1 MKDSEFQLLS
11 QRLTKTEFKIN
22 RNFSNKDKKI
32 ALKLSSNIKI
42 SKMKNKN
49 EGVVI
54 FKLDIFNKKE
64 LEKYP
69 FYINLE
75 IEGLFSWS
83 KNINNIDK
91 YLKVN
96 APAVLMSYLRSIVT
110 QLTVSAGYPP
120 LILPLIDFTKN

>member
-49 EGVVI
+49 EAVVI
-54 FKLDIFNKKE
+54 FKSKCPCCFNVVFKKYSHTINSFCG
-64 LEKYP
+64 LSSIDTTIDR
-69 FYINLE
+69 FYQE
-75 IEGLFSWS
+75 
-83 KNINNIDK
+83 
-91 YLKVN
+91 
-96 APAVLMSYLRSIVT
+96 
-110 QLTVSAGYPP
+110 LTVNICKDQIKLYDSLFL
-120 LILPLIDFTKN
+120 LI